1 MKSQRRI
8 KMKPQLTF
16 SEVSMEI
23 SDLGTDSVLPDI
35 LGELNIQNKINSV
48 LNEYEEIYEGY
59 GQLQNVYPYCLQNTY
74 NRKLEPAEV
83 PVAILENEH
92 VKVTFLPTYGG
103 RLWSFIDKRT
113 GTNLLYTNDVIR
125 PSNLALRNAWFS
137 GGVEWNIGMIGHHP
151 FTMSQVF
158 TAELSLE
165 DGTTPVLRFY
175 EFERIR
181 KVAYQID
188 FWLEEESRY
197 LNCRMRI
204 HNQNEQVVPMY
215 WWSNM
220 AVPEYPGGRVIV
232 PAKEAYTTTKGTIEK
247 VSIPYVQETDV
258 TSYGNIETQV
268 DYFFDIPEEELKFI
282 ANVNQEGY
290 GLLQVSTN
298 RLRGRK
304 LFCWGNSEGSD
315 RWQEFLTKEAGRY
328 VEIQAGLG
336 KTQYG
341 CIPMAPNTAWEWIEQ
356 YGPVRISKDALQDF
370 PSARKAVSS
379 YIREQAELNTL
390 EEKLLKT
397 RQLAKKEGTVIHKG
411 SGYGKLENRLR
422 EERHLPPLTPQ
433 LDFSSP
439 DTRQK
444 VWEDFLEQG
453 RLSSP
458 DPIEALEDYFL
469 DDYLCQRL
477 SDYVNEKDSGN
488 WYAWL
493 HLGFHAFYYKDFSK
507 AKKSFLNSYNC
518 SENPWAK
525 LGLAAVYRFE
535 EDKQS
540 AVSSALEGIK
550 LCRNSLS
557 YTKGVLKLLNDCG
570 AYREMEELYSGL
582 PDQIAGEGRIRFYYI
597 IALKELGKFAQ
608 AYELLMKDG
617 GLIVEDIR
625 EGEDAIGTVWEEI
638 YRKLYPEGQEKM
650 PHVFCFKSF

>member
-1 MKSQRRI
+1 ME
-8 KMKPQLTF
+8 PQLTF
-16 SEVSMEI
+16 SEISMEV
-23 SDLGTDSVLPDI
+23 SDLGPDSALPDI
-35 LGELNIQNKINSV
+35 LGELNIQNKVKSI

-59 GQLQNVYPYCLQNTY
+59 GQLQSVYPYRLQNTY
-74 NRKLEPAEV
+74 NRKLKPEKV
-83 PVAILENEH
+83 PVAVLENEYL
-92 VKVTFLPTYGG
+92 KATFLPTYGG
-103 RLWSFIDKRT
+103 RLWSFIDKQT

-181 KVAYQID
+181 KTAYQID
-188 FWLEEESRY
+188 FWLEKESRY

-232 PAKEAYTTTKGTIEK
+232 PAQEAYTNTNGIIEK
-247 VSIPYVQETDV
+247 VSIPYVRETDV
-258 TSYGNIETQV
+258 TAYGNIETQV
-268 DYFFDIPEEELKFI
+268 DYFFDIPEKELKFI

-290 GLLQVSTN
+290 GLVQMSTN

-304 LFCWGNSEGSD
+304 LFCWGKNEGSD

-356 YGPVRISKDALQDF
+356 YGPVRISKDTLQDF
-370 PSARKAVSS
+370 SSAQKAVGS
-379 YIREQAELNTL
+379 YIRELAEFNTL
-390 EEKLLKT
+390 EEKLIKT
-397 RQLAKKEGTVIHKG
+397 RQLAKTEGTVIYRG
-411 SGYGKLENRLR
+411 SGYGRLENRLR
-422 EERHLPPLTPQ
+422 EERHLPPLAPQ

-444 VWEDFLEQG
+444 EWEDFLQWG
-453 RLSSP
+453 KLSSP
-458 DPIEALEDYFL
+458 DPMQVPEDYIL
-469 DDYLCQRL
+469 DDYLYQRL
-477 SDYVNEKDSGN
+477 SDYVREQDSHN

-493 HLGFHAFYYKDFSK
+493 HLGFHAYYSRDFSK
-507 AKKSFLNSYNC
+507 AKKNFLNSDNC

-525 LGLAAVYRFE
+525 LGLAAVYRLE
-535 EDKQS
+535 EDRQN
-540 AVSSALEGIK
+540 AVSFALEGMK

-557 YTKGVLKLLNDCG
+557 YAKDVFKLLNNCG
-570 AYREMEELYSGL
+570 AYGEMKELYLGL
-582 PDQIAGEGRIRFYYI
+582 PDPIVREGRIRLYYI
-597 IALKELGKFAQ
+597 IALKELEEFDQ
-608 AYELLMKDG
+608 AYELLMENG

-625 EGEDAIGTVWEEI
+625 EGEDSIGTLWQEI
-638 YRKLYPEGQEKM
+638 YRQLYPEGQEKL
-650 PHVFCFKSF
+650 PHVFCFKSFS

>member
-1 MKSQRRI
+1 
-8 KMKPQLTF
+8 MKPQLAF
-16 SEVSMEI
+16 SEISMEV
-23 SDLGTDSVLPDI
+23 SDLGPESVLPDI
-35 LGELNIQNKINSV
+35 LGEYNIQNKTNSI

-59 GQLQNVYPYCLQNTY
+59 GQLKGVYPYRQQNTY
-74 NRKLEPAEV
+74 NRKLKPAEV
-83 PVAILENEH
+83 PVAILENGYL
-92 VKVTFLPTYGG
+92 KATFLPTYGG
-103 RLWSFIDKRT
+103 RLWSLIDKQT

-137 GGVEWNIGMIGHHP
+137 GGVEWNMGIIGHHP

-165 DGTTPVLRFY
+165 AGTTPVLRFY

-204 HNQNEQVVPMY
+204 HNQNEQVIPMY

-232 PAKEAYTTTKGTIEK
+232 PAKGAYTKTNGTIEK
-247 VSIPYVQETDV
+247 VSIPYVQGTDV
-258 TSYGNIETQV
+258 TAYGNIETQV

-282 ANVNQEGY
+282 ANVNQDGY
-290 GLLQVSTN
+290 GLLQMSTN

-304 LFCWGNSEGSD
+304 LFCWGRSEGSD

-356 YGPVRISKDALQDF
+356 YGPVQISKDTLQNF
-370 PSARKAVSS
+370 SSAQKAVSS
-379 YIREQAELNTL
+379 CIRELAKFNTL

-397 RQLAKKEGTVIHKG
+397 RELAKTEGTVIHRG

-422 EERHLPPLTPQ
+422 EERHLPPIAPQ

-444 VWEDFLEQG
+444 IWEDFLQCGE
-453 RLSSP
+453 LSSP
-458 DPIEALEDYFL
+458 DPMQAPEDYFL
-469 DDYLCQRL
+469 DDYLYQRL
-477 SDYVNEKDSGN
+477 SDYVREKDPHN

-493 HLGFHAFYYKDFSK
+493 HLGFHAYNCRDFSK
-507 AKKSFLNSYNC
+507 AKTNFLNSDNC

-525 LGLAAVYRFE
+525 LGLAAVYKHE

-550 LCRNSLS
+550 QYRNCLS
-557 YTKGVLKLLNDCG
+557 YTKDVFKLLNDCG
-570 AYREMEELYSGL
+570 AYGEMKELYSGL
-582 PDQIAGEGRIRFYYI
+582 PDNIAEEGRIRFYYI
-597 IALKELGKFAQ
+597 IALKELGEFDQ
-608 AYELLMKDG
+608 AYELLMRDG

-625 EGEDAIGTVWEEI
+625 EGEDAIGTLWQEL
-638 YRKLYPEGQEKM
+638 YRKLYPEGQEKI